1 MSDDDPVE
9 SFVEGTVEPF
19 GDEDDESHGPETR
32 DMEAELRERMGTD
45 SGESSD
51 MGVDSETATAFWGAV
66 VYVNLGI
73 LLIALGPVV
82 YALRGRALVSAAL
95 VVAGIGVLVRAYM
108 VYREFDADDTVET
121 EAADD
126 GGADDAEDDA
136 ADDDVEDDAGDD
148 DPEDTDDD

>member
-19 GDEDDESHGPETR
+19 GDEDDEYDGPKTR
-32 DMEAELRERMGTD
+32 DMEAELRERTASNSGN
-45 SGESSD
+45 GESED

-82 YALRGRALVSAAL
+82 YALRGRPLVSAAL
-95 VVAGIGVLVRAYM
+95 VVAGIGVLARAYM
-108 VYREFDADDTVET
+108 VYREFDGDEADESD
-121 EAADD
+121 EAA
-126 GGADDAEDDA
+126 
-136 ADDDVEDDAGDD
+136 VGDD
-148 DPEDTDDD
+148 DADSS

>member
-19 GDEDDESHGPETR
+19 GDESDESTGPQTR

-45 SGESSD
+45 SGESAD

-73 LLIALGPVV
+73 LLMALGPVV
-82 YALRGRALVSAAL
+82 YAMRGRALVAAIL
-95 VVAGIGVLVRAYM
+95 VVAGIGVLGRAYM
-108 VYREFDADDTVET
+108 VYREFDADDEPS
-121 EAADD
+121 EDSGDGGGDADANADD
-126 GGADDAEDDA
+126 GSDD
-136 ADDDVEDDAGDD
+136 G
-148 DPEDTDDD
+148 